1 MTSLRRFTLTAVL
14 AAGLAACGGD
24 SEEATATSEPIAPI
38 AAPAGQSWIE
48 TAVETSEGGILLG
61 NADAPL
67 KLVEYVSHTCGAC
80 AAFAAEAADELK
92 QEYVST
98 GVVSYEMRNQVH
110 NAIDLALVR
119 LTRCS
124 GPDAAI
130 PLAEQVWAN
139 LPQIMAPVQQNPQI
153 LEAAMQLPEAQRF
166 PAVAQNYGLTEFF
179 AARGIARDQQIQCL
193 SDFSAMTEI
202 AERSD
207 RQSEELNVTGTPTFF
222 LNGRLVEMNT
232 GPGAPST
239 WKQVEAA
246 LQNAGAR

>member
-1 MTSLRRFTLTAVL
+1 MTSLRRFTLTAML
-14 AAGLAACGGD
+14 AAGLAACGSD

-38 AAPAGQSWIE
+38 AAPAGEIWTE
-48 TAVETSEGGILLG
+48 TAVETPEGGILLG
-61 NADAPL
+61 NPAAPI

-80 AAFAAEAADELK
+80 AAFAAEGADELK
-92 QEYVST
+92 EEYVST

-139 LPQIMAPVQQNPQI
+139 LPQIMARVQQNPQV
-153 LEAAMQLPEAQRF
+153 LESSMSLPEAQRF
-166 PAVAQNYGLTEFF
+166 PALAQSTGLTEFF
-179 AARGIARDQQIQCL
+179 AARGIAVDQQNQCL
-193 SDFSAMTEI
+193 SDFSAITEI

-222 LNGRLVEMNT
+222 LNGRLITLTND
-232 GPGAPST
+232 PAWP
-239 WKQVEAA
+239 QVEAA